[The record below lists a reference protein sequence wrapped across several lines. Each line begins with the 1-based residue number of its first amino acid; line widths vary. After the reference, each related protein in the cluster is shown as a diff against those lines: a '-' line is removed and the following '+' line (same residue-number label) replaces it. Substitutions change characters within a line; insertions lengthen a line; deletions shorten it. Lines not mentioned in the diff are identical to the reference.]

1 MKVKIEII
9 DSDEEEVVTVSR
21 SNILYWTDV
30 ITTTVNAL
38 KAAGFEVD
46 LGTEESFDH
55 FVKSLEKK
63 VFEGV

>member
-9 DSDEEEVVTVSR
+9 DDENEEVVTVTR
-21 SNILYWTDV
+21 SNINVWTDI

-38 KAAGFEVD
+38 KAAGFQVD

-55 FVKSLEKK
+55 FVNALEKK
-63 VFEGV
+63 VFEG